1 MQKHRKHIRRW
12 PKLASLV
19 AAGASLL
26 GFMIVVPARA
36 VPADPTPSCN
46 GAICTWSFE
55 VSDEPYQWRA
65 PDDAAQVWLDVQG
78 ASGPG
83 GEPLHWKGELLNP
96 QWQLQI
102 EHLPNGLVAIR
113 SFPPGPGEFVY
124 AAPSGWNQSWV
135 NDQAFARV
143 DLIPAMEDADGIAT
157 ITTISSPRVTSF
169 TVATGS
175 GDISASG
182 AIEFSEPVTGLDASD
197 FVIWSSGHGCR
208 FESIQAFTRSSF
220 TFEMRG
226 CLIARAAVNL
236 APMSV
241 QGLLPGPQGWV
252 FGPDV
257 VLNVAAAVSP
267 TIPAPGPSAS
277 AATSAAP
284 SSSPT
289 PAPEVTQQAPAVA
302 PVVEVN
308 ATPVAEPTA
317 EAEAVAVVI
326 ADSIAVDAVVAEN
339 EVGSVVA
346 EVDLAGS
353 EVEQALAG
361 TKTVV
366 TEIAFTEPISQPAG
380 DVQPSE
386 PVAESRAEPRAE
398 RVAEQPAE
406 PALAAVPE
414 PTVATAAAAI
424 ATGIA
429 AALATAC
436 WLVVKQLRKVRANPS
451 RRPQIRLRAL
461 GASGPS

>member
-83 GEPLHWKGELLNP
+83 GEPQHWKGELLNP
-96 QWQLQI
+96 QWPLQI

-143 DLIPAMEDADGIAT
+143 DLIPAVDDADGIAT

-169 TVATGS
+169 NVATGS

-208 FESIQAFTRSSF
+208 FESIQAVTRTSF

-257 VLNVAAAVSP
+257 VLNVAASVSP
-267 TIPAPGPSAS
+267 TIPSPSPSAS

-326 ADSIAVDAVVAEN
+326 ADSIAVDAVV
-339 EVGSVVA
+339 
-346 EVDLAGS
+346 
-353 EVEQALAG
+353 
-361 TKTVV
+361 
-366 TEIAFTEPISQPAG
+366 TEIAFTEPIRQMVG
-380 DVQPSE
+380 DVQASE

-398 RVAEQPAE
+398 RVAEQPAQ
-406 PALAAVPE
+406 PALAAVPK
-414 PTVATAAAAI
+414 PTAANAAI
-424 ATGIA
+424 ATGVA